1 MTNIATACKLQAIID
16 QAPFT
21 HTAQQARELLEELNM
36 SIESQMASQIVS
48 YIHETAQHRKV
59 DMPILLALL
68 NARLL
73 QAPEPELHTDGVE
86 MGRQLQAEMT
96 KGVITKG
103 Y

>member
-1 MTNIATACKLQAIID
+1 MNISTACKFQAIID
-16 QAPFT
+16 EAPYS
-21 HTAQQARELLEELNM
+21 QQAAEARFQMERMGM
-36 SIESQMASQIVS
+36 SIESQMVSQIIS
-48 YIHETAQHRKV
+48 YIHETARHRKV

-68 NARLL
+68 NARLF

>member
-1 MTNIATACKLQAIID
+1 MNIATACKFQAIID
-16 QAPFT
+16 EAPNS
-21 HTAQQARELLEELNM
+21 QQASEARFQMERMNM
-36 SIESQMASQIVS
+36 GIESQMTSDILTYIQDIASK
-48 YIHETAQHRKV
+48 RKV